1 MNMDVTGSY
10 EKLLTNQENTQ
21 SKVSKPDSSISYK
34 RLEGDDNNDLDV
46 SNLTAHVSSKPRMVS
61 GAIDGLDHSAKTV
74 DVRQGRM
81 TSAMAK
87 LKSANLAEARA
98 NLRTGSHQKTKLRTG
113 SYQKTISR
121 ETIMLEKRSSE
132 VQQLYYLNKKRHT
145 FNTMV
150 MQKMMFQEQEI
161 ELDDYRFQYKIDL
174 VQAEIEQ

>member
-1 MNMDVTGSY
+1 
-10 EKLLTNQENTQ
+10 
-21 SKVSKPDSSISYK
+21 
-34 RLEGDDNNDLDV
+34 
-46 SNLTAHVSSKPRMVS
+46 MVS
-61 GAIDGLDHSAKTV
+61 GAIDGLDHSAKTL
-74 DVRQGRM
+74 DARQGRM
-81 TSAMAK
+81 TSSAMAK
-87 LKSANLAEARA
+87 LKSVNLAEARA
-98 NLRTGSHQKTKLRTG
+98 NLRTGSYQKTKLRTG

-174 VQAEIEQ
+174 VQAEIEQLVPVLSEQSR